1 MKKIIF
7 FFLTFSL
14 LAACDDFLEES
25 PPTGLTSDKL
35 NDLVTMRALNN
46 GAYKNFREFYAYA
59 TTIPSL
65 AIGDSFMLPND
76 GAGNYINATTWATTG
91 FSQVLTGEMYNSS
104 MSAFHNVNYIINA
117 DITNMA
123 GTENEKNAVLGDAHL
138 IKAIL
143 NFTLDKFFTRNASGN
158 SFPLLNSVVG
168 PNEKVS
174 LSTSIALRAQAETD
188 IELARQ
194 YLKQSA
200 GVNTYMAAT
209 AFAAKIYFF
218 HKKYDLAYE
227 RANEV
232 ITSGQ
237 FSLESDMSNIYL
249 DGDTSTET
257 ILTIVTDL
265 TDTTPSNWGGYATV
279 NFDRFEASKSTGL
292 FTLNPYSLVAQLR
305 NADPSDLRFTQLF
318 EEKDGFV
325 FMASK
330 YPTNETDQ
338 IIVRLPEMYLTRAES
353 NIMNSNSVTSTDV
366 ADINVVKNRAG
377 AADTITGTPS
387 ASAMLDIIYNERS
400 KELCFELFDRLLN
413 SVRLE
418 KDIVDQNGSTY
429 SYGDYINKLY
439 YPFPQEEIDYH
450 NFEE

>member
-1 MKKIIF
+1 
-7 FFLTFSL
+7 
-14 LAACDDFLEES
+14 
-25 PPTGLTSDKL
+25 
-35 NDLVTMRALNN
+35 
-46 GAYKNFREFYAYA
+46 
-59 TTIPSL
+59 
-65 AIGDSFMLPND
+65 
-76 GAGNYINATTWATTG
+76 
-91 FSQVLTGEMYNSS
+91 
-104 MSAFHNVNYIINA
+104 
-117 DITNMA
+117 
-123 GTENEKNAVLGDAHL
+123 
-138 IKAIL
+138 
-143 NFTLDKFFTRNASGN
+143 
-158 SFPLLNSVVG
+158 
-168 PNEKVS
+168 
-174 LSTSIALRAQAETD
+174 
-188 IELARQ
+188 
-194 YLKQSA
+194 
-200 GVNTYMAAT
+200 MAAT

-249 DGDTSTET
+249 NGDTSTET

>member
-1 MKKIIF
+1 MN
-7 FFLTFSL
+7 T
-14 LAACDDFLEES
+14 
-25 PPTGLTSDKL
+25 
-35 NDLVTMRALNN
+35 
-46 GAYKNFREFYAYA
+46 
-59 TTIPSL
+59 
-65 AIGDSFMLPND
+65 
-76 GAGNYINATTWATTG
+76 
-91 FSQVLTGEMYNSS
+91 
-104 MSAFHNVNYIINA
+104 
-117 DITNMA
+117 
-123 GTENEKNAVLGDAHL
+123 
-138 IKAIL
+138 
-143 NFTLDKFFTRNASGN
+143 
-158 SFPLLNSVVG
+158 VVG

-218 HKKYDLAYE
+218 HKNYDLAYE
-227 RANEV
+227 LANEV
-232 ITSGQ
+232 INSGQ

-249 DGDTSTET
+249 NGDTSTET

-292 FTLNPYSLVAQLR
+292 FTLNPHSLVAQLR